1 MIELRSSI
9 KCCKDCTERHELCH
23 SHCEKYKSEKA
34 EWEIQK
40 AEMRKKQEVEQNV
53 TGDLIK
59 HMLKN
64 TGKKRR
70 QL

>member
-1 MIELRSSI
+1 M
-9 KCCKDCTERHELCH
+9 
-23 SHCEKYKSEKA
+23 EKYKIEKA
-34 EWEIQK
+34 EWEMQK

-53 TGDLIK
+53 TGELIK
-59 HMLKN
+59 HMLKS